1 MTGAALAARLAD
13 GRLHLQH
20 GPIDLIIDAKGDKRQ
35 VEMAFVGM
43 ACRFETILDELVA
56 ELADLRRD
64 VCEGYDAKGVIAR
77 RMVNATRKFA
87 GIFVTPM
94 AAVAGAVA
102 DEVVEVG
109 WGHASLKTL
118 YVNNGGDIALRL
130 TDGEELAIGVVKSV
144 NDPVLIG
151 RLHMSSKS
159 AARGIATS
167 GFGGRSKTFGIA
179 DAVTVITTCAAEADV
194 AATLIANEVNLG
206 EHPQVHRVPAISL
219 DESSDLV
226 ERLVTHAVGIL
237 SAEDVDIA
245 LTRGMRRATDLSD
258 RASLEGVFLSLRGST
273 RSVGR
278 FQYRSDGFR

>member
-1 MTGAALAARLAD
+1 MTGAALAARLGD

-20 GPIDLIIDAKGDKRQ
+20 GPIDLIIDAKGDQQQ
-35 VEMAFVGM
+35 VEVALVAM
-43 ACRFETILDELVA
+43 ACRFETILDELVV
-56 ELADLRRD
+56 ELVDLRRD
-64 VCEGYDAKGVIAR
+64 VGEGYDAKGVIAR

-87 GIFVTPM
+87 DIFVTPM

-130 TDGEELAIGVVKSV
+130 TDGEELVIGVVKSLS
-144 NDPVLIG
+144 DPVLIG
-151 RLHMSSKS
+151 RLHMSSES

-167 GFGGRSKTFGIA
+167 GFGGRSKTLGIA
-179 DAVTVITTCAAEADV
+179 DAVTVIATCAAEADV
-194 AATLIANEVNLG
+194 AATLIANEVNLD

-219 DESSDLV
+219 DESSDLG
-226 ERLVTHAVGIL
+226 ERLVTQTVGIL
-237 SAEDVDIA
+237 SAEDVDVA
-245 LTRGMRRATDLSD
+245 LTRGMRRAADLSD
-258 RASLEGVFLSLRGST
+258 RASLEGVFLSLRGSI

-278 FQYRSDGFR
+278 FHYRPVAL